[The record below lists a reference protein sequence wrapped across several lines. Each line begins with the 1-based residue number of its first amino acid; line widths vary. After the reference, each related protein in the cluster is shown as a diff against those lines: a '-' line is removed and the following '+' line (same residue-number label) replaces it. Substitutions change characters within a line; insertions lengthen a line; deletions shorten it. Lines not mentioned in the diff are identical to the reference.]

1 MCCEKYKTLIE
12 LVLATITTLSSILA
26 IIISV
31 NTAKK
36 QNKIALLEKRLMI
49 LEKVEDYISKL
60 GDWEFDYCWF
70 LKLSISSSQL
80 YVLFDKN
87 FSMFY
92 DNLEATSIQINTLRG
107 DLSHAQIHGNCNGK
121 SEDDIESEIQSLAS
135 KMLDEFTLLKGKLYK
150 KYLHL

>member
-1 MCCEKYKTLIE
+1 M
-12 LVLATITTLSSILA
+12 
-26 IIISV
+26 
-31 NTAKK
+31 
-36 QNKIALLEKRLMI
+36 
-49 LEKVEDYISKL
+49 
-60 GDWEFDYCWF
+60 
-70 LKLSISSSQL
+70 KLSISSSQL

-107 DLSHAQIHGNCNGK
+107 GLSHAQIHGNCNGK